1 MKTGRIVSFANRN
14 GNRLR
19 GMLHEP
25 DPGQERGVCVLLL
38 PPGVKGRV
46 GPHRLYLKIAE
57 RFVSMGFHV
66 LRFDFHGL
74 GDSEGEI
81 DERLLS
87 DMYNTIQSGRYVDDT
102 IAAMDWMKAN
112 CKVGRFVGSGLCGG
126 SISALLTAAKDPR
139 IVSMLALSIPV
150 AFDGGEAN
158 WARFATSQQLDGIR
172 RGYFKRL
179 VKPESWIR
187 FLTGKTSYQV
197 LWRSLKQML
206 PWASRTSAATST
218 PQQVDGATATP
229 KDDTNPKFPPAF
241 LKFVGS
247 KRHMLLIFSGKDRL
261 IWEFEEKFAARHR
274 SELEPMRDYFEVR
287 TIENANHVL
296 SDPAWVRQM
305 LDVAAAWLNQIHPAP
320 RSLGHHLGHAGPS
333 DAQLITPGSE
343 TSRR

>member
-1 MKTGRIVSFANRN
+1 MKTGRIVSFANRT
-14 GNRLR
+14 GNQLR

-25 DPGQERGVCVLLL
+25 DPAQERGVCVLLL
-38 PPGVKGRV
+38 PPGIKGRV

-112 CKVGRFVGSGLCGG
+112 CKVERFVGSGLCGG
-126 SISALLTAAKDPR
+126 SISALLTAAQDPR

-158 WARFATSQQLDGIR
+158 WARFATSRQLAGIR

-179 VKPESWIR
+179 IKPESWIR
-187 FLTGKTSYQV
+187 FLTGKTSYHV

-206 PWASRTSAATST
+206 PWASRVSAATST
-218 PQQVDGATATP
+218 PTRADVATTTP
-229 KDDTNPKFPPAF
+229 MDDTNPKFPPAF

-247 KRHMLLIFSGKDRL
+247 KRRMLLIFSGKDRL
-261 IWEFEEKFAARHR
+261 IWEFEEKFMARHR
-274 SELEPMRDYFEVR
+274 SQLEPLRDCFEVK

-296 SDPAWVRQM
+296 SDPTWVRQM
-305 LDVAAAWLNQIHPAP
+305 LDMAGIWLNQVHPARP
-320 RSLGHHLGHAGPS
+320 
-333 DAQLITPGSE
+333 
-343 TSRR
+343 

>member
-1 MKTGRIVSFANRN
+1 MKTGRIVSFPNRK
-14 GNRLR
+14 GNQLR

-25 DPGQERGVCVLLL
+25 DLGEERGVCVLLL
-38 PPGVKGRV
+38 PPGIKGRV

-57 RFVSMGFHV
+57 RFVAMGFHV
-66 LRFDFHGL
+66 LRFDFYGL

-102 IAAMDWMKAN
+102 IAAMDWMKTN
-112 CKVGRFVGSGLCGG
+112 CKVERFVGSGLCGG
-126 SISALLTAAKDPR
+126 SISALLTAARDPR

-158 WARFATSQQLDGIR
+158 WARFATSRQLAGIR

-187 FLTGKTSYQV
+187 FLTGKTSYHV
-197 LWRSLKQML
+197 LWRSLQQML
-206 PWASRTSAATST
+206 PGPSRASATTST
-218 PQQVDGATATP
+218 PARPDVATVTP
-229 KDDTNPKFPPAF
+229 KDDTKPRFPPAF

-247 KRHMLLIFSGKDRL
+247 KRRMLLIFSGKDRL

-274 SELEPMRDYFEVR
+274 SELEPLRDYFEVK

-296 SDPAWVRQM
+296 SDPVWVRQM
-305 LDVAAAWLNQIHPAP
+305 LDMAAAWLNQVHPA
-320 RSLGHHLGHAGPS
+320 
-333 DAQLITPGSE
+333 Q
-343 TSRR
+343 